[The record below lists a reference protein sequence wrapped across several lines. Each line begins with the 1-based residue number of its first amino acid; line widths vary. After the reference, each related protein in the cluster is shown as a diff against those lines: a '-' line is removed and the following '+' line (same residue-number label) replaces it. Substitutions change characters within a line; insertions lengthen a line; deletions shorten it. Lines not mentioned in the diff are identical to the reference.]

1 MTEGNRGESE
11 AAGGGGPEP
20 TSGSAFVES
29 GTDRVAQRAAER
41 EEHARVVVERAGD
54 PRYVQRRHGVDRGRV
69 VWDPAS
75 EAGQALSEHLAGLRE
90 AFRVKFGRE
99 PGPDDPVSFDLE
111 ADDPRRFGLEK
122 AAEMWSVLAHRL
134 AERGEDPAYA
144 LGAADVGYL
153 VTDRNRHLFTALE
166 VEAFLD
172 AVESHQTPMP
182 SGTEGLEWDGTGEVP
197 DPYAV
202 AADDLRL
209 PRIVAE
215 VADRLRDVI
224 EEILVGADDDWA
236 RQVVDRELAAADASG
251 DPAAS
256 GLLIEAL
263 FKVLDTWLVGIRE
276 QDRGVVERAV
286 RWASAHRRPAS
297 AEQVAILADV
307 LLQGSGREFDTNE
320 AARLLDRGL
329 LPAMVHLAAG
339 AVEAAGGGD
348 SAWLRSFDPGR

>member
-1 MTEGNRGESE
+1 MTDRNRRGSEEAGN
-11 AAGGGGPEP
+11 GGQEP
-20 TSGSAFVES
+20 AVGSAFS
-29 GTDRVAQRAAER
+29 GPEADRVAQRAAER
-41 EEHARVVVERAGD
+41 EEHARVVVERTGD
-54 PRYVQRRHGVDRGRV
+54 PRYVQRRHGVDHDRV

-99 PGPDDPVSFDLE
+99 PGPDDPVSFDPE
-111 ADDPRRFGLEK
+111 ADDPRRFGLER
-122 AAEMWSVLAHRL
+122 AAEMWSALARRL

-144 LGAADVGYL
+144 LGAADVGYM

-197 DPYAV
+197 DPYTV

-209 PRIVAE
+209 PRVVAE

-236 RQVVDRELAAADASG
+236 RQVVDEELAAADSSG

-256 GLLIEAL
+256 GLLIDAL
-263 FKVLDTWLVGIRE
+263 FKVLDAWLVGIRE
-276 QDRGVVERAV
+276 QDRAVVERAV
-286 RWASAHRRPAS
+286 RWAWAHRSPAS
-297 AEQVAILADV
+297 AEQVAVLADV

-320 AARLLDRGL
+320 ARLLDRGL

-339 AVEAAGGGD
+339 AVGAAGHGD
-348 SAWLRSFDPGR
+348 SAWLQSFDPGR

>member
-1 MTEGNRGESE
+1 
-11 AAGGGGPEP
+11 
-20 TSGSAFVES
+20 
-29 GTDRVAQRAAER
+29 
-41 EEHARVVVERAGD
+41 VVVERARD
-54 PRYVQRRHGVDRGRV
+54 PRYVQRQHGVGRDRV

-99 PGPDDPVSFDLE
+99 PGPDDPAFFDPE

-122 AAEMWSVLAHRL
+122 AAEIWSTLVRRL

-153 VTDRNRHLFTALE
+153 ITDRNRHLFTALE

-172 AVESHQTPMP
+172 AVESHQTPVP
-182 SGTEGLEWDGTGEVP
+182 SGTEGREWDGTGEVP

-209 PRIVAE
+209 PRIVVE

-236 RQVVDRELAAADASG
+236 RQVVDGELAAADASG
-251 DPAAS
+251 DPATS

-263 FKVLDTWLVGIRE
+263 FKVLNAWLVGIRE
-276 QDRGVVERAV
+276 QDRAVVERAV
-286 RWASAHRRPAS
+286 RWASAHRGPTS
-297 AEQVAILADV
+297 AEQVAVLADV
-307 LLQGSGREFDTNE
+307 LRQGSGQEFDTNE

-339 AVEAAGGGD
+339 AVRAAGGGD
-348 SAWLRSFDPGR
+348 SAWLSSFDPGR